1 MLMLR
6 PHTWKNSFVGYNFCM
21 NIARILRLIALIL
34 LACFWQYSHLDTA
47 AAQDDAGSSATEL
60 PRGPIPIRDS
70 LPFNLLFLQFT
81 PETADTLPAHASRY
95 DLQLNVI
102 SNLLIPSPSLGA
114 TVYIHD
120 EYQQLKF
127 AWRYG
132 IDARTELGVFVPLE
146 WRDGGF
152 LGGIIS
158 GYHSFFGLADD
169 SLDSPAGGNTYPP
182 YESKFQV
189 IDASGKTLVN
199 QGNAFGLGET
209 VITVKHTLI
218 RTTSRSALALR
229 LGLKLPTGNPTLLLG
244 SGSVDAGLTA
254 DARYNIGRDF
264 SLYGNLGYVELGNAG
279 KVPGSRPNTVE
290 TLLGVEYHPNHRD
303 SFNLQVDGNGQ
314 FVRTGNQVADRSNVT
329 ATFGYQRQFDRHHVG
344 FASFSEGGHIED
356 FTTPSIGNI
365 APDFTV
371 SLGMR
376 WLP

>member
-1 MLMLR
+1 
-6 PHTWKNSFVGYNFCM
+6 M
-21 NIARILRLIALIL
+21 NPASILRTAIALL
-34 LACFWQYSHLDTA
+34 SVCLWQTLFLASA
-47 AAQDDAGSSATEL
+47 GAQSDSPAPAYDL

-81 PETADTLPAHASRY
+81 PETADTLPARANRY

-102 SNLLIPSPSLGA
+102 NNLLIPDPHLGA

-132 IDARTELGVFVPLE
+132 IDARTEVGLFVPLE

-158 GYHSFFGLADD
+158 GYHSFFGLPANSD
-169 SLDSPAGGNTYPP
+169 DSPAGGNSYPT
-182 YESKFQV
+182 YESKLQV
-189 IDASGKTLVN
+189 VDASGKTLVN

-209 VITVKHTLI
+209 VLTIKHTLT
-218 RTTSRSALALR
+218 RTISRSALALR
-229 LGLKLPTGNPTLLLG
+229 LGVKLPTGNPTLLLG
-244 SGSVDAGLTA
+244 SGSFDAGLTA

-264 SLYGNLGYVELGNAG
+264 SLYGNLGYVMLGRAG
-279 KVPGSRPNTVE
+279 RVPGSRPNTVE

-303 SFNLQVDGNGQ
+303 SFTLQVDGNGQ
-314 FVRTGNQVADRSNVT
+314 FVRTGNTVADRSNVT
-329 ATFGYQRQFDRHHVG
+329 ATFGYQRVFNRHEIG
-344 FASFSEGGHIED
+344 FASFSEGGHIHN
-356 FTTPSIGNI
+356 FTLPSFSNI

-371 SLGMR
+371 SLGLR